1 LRLAV
6 EEKHPEIETRVIDI
20 LEFMPWILARIY
32 SGGYLLAANRYR
44 PLWYMLYERA
54 SDLYRFKPSGGLH
67 DIFWKSVFR
76 RLFDLLQKE
85 KPDFIVSAHFLSSWL
100 AGEYKARSGADC
112 KVATVITD
120 FGVHPVWINAG
131 QDMVFVATEQLRAEL
146 LPFSSYF
153 GTERIE
159 VAGIPIHPR
168 YVESKDTEFLKD
180 KFKLDRD
187 RKTILIM
194 AGISGSDN
202 INRIVSALAECRSK
216 IQVILVGAKLKPIP
230 ETLRRKLSQKT
241 IWVQQY
247 GYIEFMDEL
256 MRISDLAISKTGGL
270 TSSECLAAGLP
281 LIAYKPY
288 PGQEERNCNYLL
300 EEGAAVRIQQ
310 ISGLAY
316 KVDGLIEEPGRLEGM
331 KDNALRIARPDAA
344 SRIVETLV
352 QSDG

>member
-1 LRLAV
+1 MRLAA
-6 EEKHPEIETRVIDI
+6 EDKYPHIETKVIDI
-20 LEFMPWILARIY
+20 LQFMPGVLARIY
-32 SGGYLLAANRYR
+32 SGGYLLAANRYP
-44 PLWYMLYERA
+44 PLWYMLYERG
-54 SDLYRFKPSGGLH
+54 SDLSRFKPSGGWH

-76 RLFDLLQKE
+76 GFFELLKEE
-85 KPDFIVSAHFLSSWL
+85 KPDFIISAHFLSSWL
-100 AGEYKARSGADC
+100 AGEYKSRDGTGC
-112 KVATVITD
+112 RVATVITD
-120 FGVHPVWINAG
+120 FGVHPVWVNAG

-146 LPFSSYF
+146 RPFSSYF

-168 YVESKDTEFLKD
+168 YVEDKDTESLKD

-202 INRIVSALAECRSK
+202 INRILSALAECRSR
-216 IQVILVGAKLKPIP
+216 IQIILVGAKLKPVP
-230 ETLRRKLSQKT
+230 EGLRRKLSQKT

-270 TSSECLAAGLP
+270 TTSECLAAGLP

-300 EEGAAVRIQQ
+300 EEGAAVRIEQ

-316 KVDGLIEEPGRLEGM
+316 KIDHLLEEEGRLERM

-344 SRIVETLV
+344 ARIVETLL
-352 QSDG
+352 QTHE

>member
-1 LRLAV
+1 MRLAAENGYPQV
-6 EEKHPEIETRVIDI
+6 ETRVIDI
-20 LEFMPWILARIY
+20 LEFMPRMLSRIY
-32 SGGYLLAANRYR
+32 SGGYLFAASRYP
-44 PLWYMLYERA
+44 PLWYLLYERG
-54 SDLYRFKPSGGLH
+54 SDLYRFKPSGGVH
-67 DIFWKSVFR
+67 DIFWKSVLR
-76 RLFDLLQKE
+76 RLFDLLREE
-85 KPDFIVSAHFLSSWL
+85 KPDFIVSTHFLSSWL
-100 AGEYKARSGADC
+100 AGQYKSRDGAGC

-120 FGVHPVWINAG
+120 FGVHPVWVNAG
-131 QDMVFVATEQLRAEL
+131 QDIVFVATEQLRAEL
-146 LPFSSYF
+146 RPFLSYF
-153 GTERIE
+153 GTQRIE

-202 INRIVSALAECRSK
+202 INRILSALGECRSR
-216 IQVILVGAKLKPIP
+216 IQVILVGAKLKPVP
-230 ETLRRKLSQKT
+230 ESLRRKLSQKT

-288 PGQEERNCNYLL
+288 PGQEERNCTYLL
-300 EEGAAVRIQQ
+300 EEGAAVRIDQV
-310 ISGLAY
+310 SGLAY
-316 KVDGLIEEPGRLEGM
+316 KIDGLIEEPGRLEM
-331 KDNALRIARPDAA
+331 MRNNALRIARPNAA
-344 SRIVETLV
+344 RTIIDKLL
-352 QSDG
+352 QDG